1 MTGEIQI
8 VMLLLVATKSLMV
21 SSLLWISDNFATI
34 IDVEV
39 LFRTHLRHI
48 IIVF

>member
-8 VMLLLVATKSLMV
+8 VMLLVATKSLMV
-21 SSLLWISDNFATI
+21 SSLLWISDNLPTI

-39 LFRTHLRHI
+39 LFRTHLLHI